1 MREAKSLMRL
11 INVISLLLI
20 AEPLIKVMVLKTQTG
35 LEWGLIW
42 SNIMENSQT
51 FTRFFSFWLLSPLTG
66 VFLLTYSTTANILYF
81 GLTLFKIYS
90 LISYEPFTWPY
101 MSKHPHFSAYLYEG
115 VNLILMGYL
124 FYPFLQR
131 FFLSRYLRNVWDAR
145 GRVECRIPAVVLFE
159 GHGEF
164 SEGVIQN
171 ISSGGVSL
179 RLGESIQRSIRQGK
193 IVFYTQDHQ
202 PMSFDF
208 QIKSHREKDE
218 KTFLGL
224 EFSGLS
230 PREKIYLRSMIKE
243 QGYQED
249 ALKLAS

>member
-11 INVISLLLI
+11 INIISLLLI

-35 LEWGLIW
+35 LEWSLIW

-66 VFLLTYSTTANILYF
+66 IFLLTYSTTANALYF
-81 GLTLFKIYS
+81 GLTLFKIFS
-90 LISYEPFTWPY
+90 LVNYEPFSWPY

-115 VNLILMGYL
+115 VNLVLMGYL
-124 FYPFLQR
+124 FYPVLQR
-131 FFLSRYLRNVWDAR
+131 FLLSRYLRNIWDAR

-159 GHGEF
+159 NHGLF

-179 RLGESIQRSIRQGK
+179 RLAENVEKATRRGK
-193 IVFYTQDHQ
+193 IVFYTKEKH
-202 PMSFDF
+202 PLSFDF
-208 QIKSHREKDE
+208 AIKAHRQNEG
-218 KTFLGL
+218 TTILGL
-224 EFSGLS
+224 EFVGLS
-230 PREKIYLRSMIKE
+230 PREKIILRSMIKE
-243 QGYQED
+243 QGYGDE